1 MRTILS
7 KRTLRNAETRSK
19 VFARCLHFLRRGE
32 YDFIISRLVGMEF
45 GISPKLAANFIRIAR
60 DILIKQYFGQGN
72 NQAPLMNAIMI
83 LDGFITDRDCPA
95 SVRLAAQIEK
105 DRIFGLHKAPAPI
118 EQKITGEIVH
128 RVEIEYTRDWRSNYD
143 FALGPPEE
151 REEVI
156 GDAH

>member
-45 GISPKLAANFIRIAR
+45 GISPKLEANFIKIAR
-60 DILIKQYFGQGN
+60 DILIKQYFGRDT
-72 NQAPLMNAIMI
+72 QAPLMNAIMV
-83 LDGFITDRDCPA
+83 LDGFITDRDCP
-95 SVRLAAQIEK
+95 SNVRLAAQIEK
-105 DRIFGLHKAPAPI
+105 DRIFGLHKAPAPL

-128 RVEIEYTRDWRSNYD
+128 RVEIQYTKDWRSGYE
-143 FALGPPEE
+143 FALAPPEDVV
-151 REEVI
+151 EVL